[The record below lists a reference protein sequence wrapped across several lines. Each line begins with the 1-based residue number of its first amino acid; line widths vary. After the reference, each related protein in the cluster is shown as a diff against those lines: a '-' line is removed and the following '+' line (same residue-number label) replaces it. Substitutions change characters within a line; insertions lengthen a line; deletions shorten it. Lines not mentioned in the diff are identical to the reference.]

1 MKNKLHGLTH
11 SLTAVTLS
19 LCMLLGISAPTVMA
33 AAESTVAAE
42 SYVTSAA
49 SSYDE
54 EKKEHES
61 GKKAAEEISASIT
74 AWVDWLKDYAN
85 DPKAETEEVLDSLV
99 EYLGLGELVALCN
112 QLDAIYSQL
121 DEQVTP
127 EQKVRLGNKTY
138 ELTTRLQSIAAMA
151 TTKKLQP
158 KYYLSIGDSTLSGYG
173 LDDYVLGE
181 NNGEGQVLGTE
192 APVLLAQR
200 LFGEDYENHFK
211 KLDKGGLRIDDL
223 LVWLGEEEYIDDFYI
238 RYTMDANAVESE
250 TAYYQN
256 LFKSEIEKAD
266 LITLALGGG
275 NVSTFLGQQIKA
287 MSQGQPLYEMDWSR
301 YFPDGDLSK
310 IKSCISAAQKLL
322 EGKLPEIQGVAAEQ
336 LAPVVVESFLFGMVG
351 YINNYYKVVER
362 IHEINP
368 DAHIVIVSFFN
379 FADDMEIPVSIG
391 DKTVNIPLGRML
403 GSLMDSCNA
412 SSLAYA
418 VENRDFVTYVSISD
432 TTTILDEQGLYDW
445 ESQLRGMIT
454 QTWLTHAGPE
464 GHVYITD
471 QIYNAITNEYT
482 DGKIARE
489 VLLAFCDYTAY
500 LACEFGDELICA
512 AGLDE
517 LINANISS
525 LEDFFKEE
533 TAKLEIATEAV
544 KTELEQR
551 RAELYALIS
560 EKKDEVKELCT
571 SASEFFN
578 YLKK

>member
-1 MKNKLHGLTH
+1 
-11 SLTAVTLS
+11 
-19 LCMLLGISAPTVMA
+19 MLLGVFAPTVMA
-33 AAESTVAAE
+33 AAESTVAKE
-42 SYVTSAA
+42 SYVTPSA
-49 SSYDE
+49 SSYQE
-54 EKKEHES
+54 EIKEHES
-61 GKKAAEEISASIT
+61 GKKAAEEIYASLSAS
-74 AWVDWLKDYAN
+74 VDWLKDYAN

-99 EYLGLGELVALCN
+99 EYLGLGELVALCDR
-112 QLDAIYSQL
+112 LESLYSQL
-121 DEQVTP
+121 DAAITP
-127 EQKVRLGNKTY
+127 EQKQRLDKKTY
-138 ELTTRLQSIAAMA
+138 ELISRLQEIAAMA
-151 TTKKLQP
+151 TATELKP
-158 KYYLSIGDSTLSGYG
+158 DYYVSIGDSTLTGYG
-173 LDDYVLGE
+173 LDDYVPGE

-256 LFKSEIEKAD
+256 LFKREIEKAD

-301 YFPDGDLSK
+301 YFPDADLSE
-310 IKSCISAAQKLL
+310 IKSCISVAQKLL
-322 EGKLPEIQGVAAEQ
+322 EGTLPEIQGVAAEQ

-391 DKTVNIPLGRML
+391 DQTVNIPLGRML

-418 VENRDFVTYVSISD
+418 VENSDFATYVSISD

-445 ESQLRGMIT
+445 ESRLNGMIT

-464 GHVYITD
+464 GHVYIAD
-471 QIYNAITNEYT
+471 QIYNAITDEYT
-482 DGKIARE
+482 EREIALE
-489 VLLAFCDYTAY
+489 VLEAFCEYTAY

-512 AGLDE
+512 TGLDE
-517 LINANISS
+517 LIDAKLASA
-525 LEDFFKEE
+525 EDFFREE
-533 TAKLEIATEAV
+533 AAKLEIAAEAV

-551 RAELYALIS
+551 KAELCALIA
-560 EKKDEVKELCT
+560 EKKDEVKELT
-571 SASEFFN
+571 ASASEFFN
-578 YLKK
+578 SLKK